1 MHDRRK
7 NQSNGNG
14 TLIIEKVG
22 APLLLHSEK
31 AATGAKLTA
40 QVDRV
45 LSESD
50 SSFR

>member
-14 TLIIEKVG
+14 TLIIEKLG
-22 APLLLHSEK
+22 APILQRE